1 MTNINTNH
9 QIGGLY
15 FEDSKGEKLEFP
27 LKYTAVTAKITGN
40 LSRVEV
46 SQSFENPFDKSLE
59 AVYVFPLPDEA
70 AVDEMEIKIGEIII
84 KGNIKKREEA
94 VAIYEQA
101 KKQGHT
107 AGLLEQERDNIFTQ
121 SLANIKPGE
130 KIDVTIRYS
139 DSLKFTGGDYE
150 FVFPMVVGP
159 RYIPGMPI
167 DDSPD
172 TDRVPDASR
181 ITPPMIPQ
189 GMRTG
194 HDISLVLEINAGF
207 PISKVD
213 SPSHQVEIEETQA
226 NQIIRVQL
234 IQEDSIPNKD
244 FILRYQVSSQET
256 QSTVI
261 TQKDSRGGHFLVY
274 LIPALAYQKDEII
287 PKDVVFLV
295 DTSGS
300 QSGKP
305 LEQCQELMR
314 RFIDGLNP
322 NDTFSILDF
331 SNQVRRL
338 SKTPL
343 TNTPENCSQAITYI
357 NNLRAGGGTEML
369 GGIRAAI
376 NFPAAKGR
384 LRTVVLLSDGY
395 IGNENEI
402 LAEVQQYLQ
411 LGNRLFSFGAGSSV
425 NRFLLNRI
433 AEVGRGIST
442 IIRHD
447 EPTKEVVEKFFQ
459 QINNP
464 VLSNIEIIWEGVG
477 EKPVIY
483 PAAPPDLFAN
493 QPLVLF
499 GRKQDNVAGKLTIS
513 GVSAGGEDYE
523 KIFDIDFD
531 SATENPAVAQLW
543 GRDRIKDL
551 MNQMF
556 GYETKTGVEEVTETA
571 LTYQLLSQYTAF
583 IAVSDDERVNPQ
595 QDSISMQVPVEMPEA
610 VDFMQMEMHRG
621 ITAAGG
627 MARIAR
633 LMSPGAQSI
642 ERKSLNLAARE
653 WQSFER
659 ERGISIT
666 PSNHYLEIVKVTGL
680 DETAISNLQ
689 QYLEKFFLGRA
700 LQGEIV
706 FEFSIRNNRVRRI
719 VLDKQNYTEISTGL
733 IRQLTEFIRA
743 WKPSQKTA
751 EKVVLILGDR

>member
-1 MTNINTNH
+1 MTTINKNH

-27 LKYTAVTAKITGN
+27 LKHTAVKAEIIGN

-46 SQSFENPFDKSLE
+46 SQSFENPFDQSLE

-70 AVDEMEIKIGEIII
+70 AVDEMEIKIGSRII

-101 KKQGHT
+101 KKQGRT

-139 DSLKFTGGDYE
+139 DSLKFFGGDYE

-159 RYIPGMPI
+159 RYIPGTMI
-167 DDSPD
+167 DDNGD
-172 TDRVPDASR
+172 TDVVPDASQ
-181 ITPPMIPQ
+181 ITPPIIPP
-189 GMRTG
+189 GMRSG
-194 HDISLVLEINAGF
+194 HDISLVLEINAGVVV
-207 PISKVD
+207 SKVN
-213 SPSHQVEIEETQA
+213 SPSHQIEQTEE
-226 NQIIRVQL
+226 NQIIRIKL
-234 IQEDSIPNKD
+234 AQEDNIPNKD
-244 FILRYQVSSQET
+244 FILRYQVSTEKT

-261 TQKDSRGGHFLVY
+261 TQIDSRGGHFAVY
-274 LIPALAYQKDEII
+274 LIPALEYQKDDII

-305 LEQCQELMR
+305 LEQCQKLMR

-322 NDTFSILDF
+322 DDTFSILDF
-331 SNQVRRL
+331 SHKVRQL

-343 TNTPENCSQAITYI
+343 ANTPKNRSQAINYI
-357 NNLRAGGGTEML
+357 NNLRAAGGTEML
-369 GGIRAAI
+369 GGIKAAI
-376 NFPAAKGR
+376 NFPAPKGR

-395 IGNENEI
+395 IGNENQI
-402 LAEVQQYLQ
+402 FSEVEQHLQ
-411 LGNRLFSFGAGSSV
+411 SGNRLFSFGAGSSV
-425 NRFLLNRI
+425 NRFLLNRV

-447 EPTKEVVEKFFQ
+447 ESTQEVVQKFFQ

-464 VLSNIEIIWEGVG
+464 VLSNIEIVWYGEG

-483 PAAPPDLFAN
+483 PAVAPDLFAE

-499 GRKQDNVAGKLTIS
+499 GRKEDNIAGKLSIK
-513 GVSAGGEDYE
+513 GVAAGGEDYE
-523 KIFDIDFD
+523 KIFDLNFE

-543 GRDRIKDL
+543 GRSRIKSL
-551 MNQMF
+551 MSKMF
-556 GYETKTGVEEVTETA
+556 SYEIKNNVEQVTETA

-595 QDSISMQVPVEMPEA
+595 KASISMQVPVEIPEA
-610 VDFMQMEMHRG
+610 MDFMGMEMARG
-621 ITAAGG
+621 ITAAAGG
-627 MARIAR
+627 MMAAPISR
-633 LMSPGAQSI
+633 GGQSVV
-642 ERKSLNLAARE
+642 RKSLNTRAKVS
-653 WQSFER
+653 QSVER

-666 PSNHYLEIVKVTGL
+666 PFIHDLEIVKVTGL
-680 DETAISNLQ
+680 DETTISDLQ
-689 QYLEKFFLGRA
+689 QYLEKFKLNED
-700 LQGEIV
+700 LQGEMV
-706 FEFSIRNNRVRRI
+706 FEFSIKRNRVKRV
-719 VLDKQNYTEISTGL
+719 VLNEQNSTITQTDLIGEL
-733 IRQLTEFIRA
+733 IRFLQA
-743 WKPSQKTA
+743 WKSSQKNA
-751 EKVVLILGDR
+751 DKVVLTLRIS